1 MFYVDNFNNY
11 EYEAIE
17 FLKHDTNTPAYV
29 DDFYLIDDLNS
40 NTQITNIS
48 DPLECKLCNV
58 FTQHL
63 STLINLG
70 IKTGTN
76 ARRFLFYFN
85 PKTIKTIAVKS
96 LLYNSKPSALK
107 NFYMSEIK
115 EFESEIVGTL
125 EKDERPELYQY
136 IFKKDLK
143 QFFDIFD
150 DIYEKYRPHKFR
162 LLKNMSKIFEHL
174 GD

>member
-1 MFYVDNFNNY
+1 MFYVDNFSNY
-11 EYEAIE
+11 EYETIE
-17 FLKHDTNTPAYV
+17 FLKHDTSAPAYV

-40 NTQITNIS
+40 NTQISNIS
-48 DPLECKLCNV
+48 NPLECKLCNL

-85 PKTIKTIAVKS
+85 PQTIKIIAVNS
-96 LLYNSKPSALK
+96 LLRNSKPSALRK
-107 NFYMSEIK
+107 FYLSEIK
-115 EFESEIVGTL
+115 EFEGEIVSTL

-143 QFFDIFD
+143 QFLDIFD
-150 DIYEKYRPHKFR
+150 DIYEKYRPHRFR
-162 LLKNMSKIFEHL
+162 ILKHINKIFHHL